1 MPNRIIK
8 ESLCSSEKISLL
20 TDFEFR
26 LWIGLI
32 TQADDT
38 GRGDARPAII
48 KGHIFPLRDRITVK
62 DISGALHGLAAKGC
76 ISLYEIDGRSYFWFP
91 SWAKH
96 QRIRD
101 AKPKF
106 PAPPSDELPFQAENS
121 DPDQFA
127 ATRGDSRQLAA
138 NRGEPPQLAANCGLN
153 PIQSNTIQSNPSS
166 ALSAEIDGIEIELIL
181 NTGELYPVSKS
192 KADRW
197 RQLYPSVDVSQEL
210 RNMTAWL
217 ENNPAKRKTK
227 TGILRFCNGWLAREQ
242 SKQQES
248 APSVQQKE
256 SENTSSAQ
264 EYVTPLPEMD
274 EHRVLIDPEK
284 PFDLME
290 LLP

>member
-8 ESLCSSEKISLL
+8 ESLCSSEKISAL

-32 TQADDT
+32 TQTDDT

-91 SWAKH
+91 SWANH

-106 PAPPSDELPFQAENS
+106 PAPPSEEPSLPAENS
-121 DPDQFA
+121 APTQFA
-127 ATRGDSRQLAA
+127 ATCGDSRQLAA
-138 NRGEPPQLAANCGLN
+138 TCGLN

-210 RNMTAWL
+210 KNMAAWL

>member
-8 ESLCSSEKISLL
+8 ESLCSSEKISSL

-76 ISLYEIDGRSYFWFP
+76 ISLYDIDGRSYFWFP

-106 PAPPSDELPFQAENS
+106 PAPPSEELSFQSENS
-121 DPDQFA
+121 DLDQFA
-127 ATRGDSRQLAA
+127 ATRGNSRRLAA
-138 NRGEPPQLAANCGLN
+138 NRR
-153 PIQSNTIQSNPSS
+153 
-166 ALSAEIDGIEIELIL
+166 
-181 NTGELYPVSKS
+181 K
-192 KADRW
+192 
-197 RQLYPSVDVSQEL
+197 L
-210 RNMTAWL
+210 R
-217 ENNPAKRKTK
+217 P
-227 TGILRFCNGWLAREQ
+227 
-242 SKQQES
+242 
-248 APSVQQKE
+248 
-256 SENTSSAQ
+256 
-264 EYVTPLPEMD
+264 
-274 EHRVLIDPEK
+274 
-284 PFDLME
+284 
-290 LLP
+290 

>member
-8 ESLCSSEKISLL
+8 ESLCSSEKISSL

-76 ISLYEIDGRSYFWFP
+76 ISLYDIDGRSYFWFP

-106 PAPPSDELPFQAENS
+106 PAPPSEELSFQSENS
-121 DPDQFA
+121 DLDQFA

-138 NRGEPPQLAANCGLN
+138 TRGEPPQVAAL
-153 PIQSNTIQSNPSS
+153 IQSNTIQSNPNIS
-166 ALSAEIDGIEIELIL
+166 ALSAESEETEIELIL
-181 NTGELYPVSKS
+181 NTGELYPVSKT

-197 RQLYPSVDVSQEL
+197 RELYPSVDVSQEL
-210 RNMTAWL
+210 RNMAAWL

-242 SKQQES
+242 DKRQGIAPTTQHKENES
-248 APSVQQKE
+248 D
-256 SENTSSAQ
+256 SSAQ
-264 EYVTPLPEMD
+264 EYVQPLPEMD

>member
-8 ESLCSSEKISLL
+8 ESLCSSEKISSL

-38 GRGDARPAII
+38 GRGDARLAII

-106 PAPPSDELPFQAENS
+106 PAPPSEELSFQSENS
-121 DPDQFA
+121 DLDQFA

-138 NRGEPPQLAANCGLN
+138 NRGEPPQLAALIQSN
-153 PIQSNTIQSNPSS
+153 PIQSNPNIS
-166 ALSAEIDGIEIELIL
+166 ALSAESEETEIELIL
-181 NTGELYPVSKS
+181 NTGELYPVSKT

-197 RQLYPSVDVSQEL
+197 RELYPSVDVSQEL
-210 RNMTAWL
+210 RNMAAWL

-242 SKQQES
+242 DKRQGIAPTTQHKENES
-248 APSVQQKE
+248 D
-256 SENTSSAQ
+256 SSAQ
-264 EYVTPLPEMD
+264 EYVQPLPEMD
-274 EHRVLIDPEK
+274 EHRVLIDPEN

>member
-8 ESLCSSEKISLL
+8 ESLCSSEKISSL

-62 DISGALHGLAAKGC
+62 DISVALHGLAAKGC
-76 ISLYEIDGRSYFWFP
+76 ISLYDIDGRSYFWFP

-106 PAPPSDELPFQAENS
+106 PAPPSEELSFQSENS
-121 DPDQFA
+121 DLDQFA

-138 NRGEPPQLAANCGLN
+138 TRGEPPQVAAL
-153 PIQSNTIQSNPSS
+153 IQSNTIQSNPNIS
-166 ALSAEIDGIEIELIL
+166 ALSVESEETEIELIL
-181 NTGELYPVSKS
+181 NTGELYPVSKT

-197 RQLYPSVDVSQEL
+197 RELYPSVDVSQEL
-210 RNMTAWL
+210 RNMAAWL

-242 SKQQES
+242 DKRQGIAPTTQHKENES
-248 APSVQQKE
+248 D
-256 SENTSSAQ
+256 SSAQ
-264 EYVTPLPEMD
+264 EYVQPLPEMD

>member
-8 ESLCSSEKISLL
+8 ESLCSSEKIALL

-48 KGHIFPLRDRITVK
+48 KGHVFPLRDRITVK

-106 PAPPSDELPFQAENS
+106 PAPPSEEPLAQAENES
-121 DPDQFA
+121 PLDFA
-127 ATRGDSRQLAA
+127 ATRGNSRQLAA
-138 NRGEPPQLAANCGLN
+138 NRGDSPQLAALIQSN
-153 PIQSNTIQSNPSS
+153 PIQSNPTIS
-166 ALSAEIDGIEIELIL
+166 ATSAENEETEIELVL
-181 NTGELYPVSKS
+181 NTGALYPISKE

-197 RQLYPSVDVSQEL
+197 RELYPSVDVSQEL
-210 RNMTAWL
+210 RNMAAWL
-217 ENNPAKRKTK
+217 ESNPTKRKTK
-227 TGILRFCNGWLAREQ
+227 NGILRFCNGWLSREQ
-242 SKQQES
+242 DKKQEGGSYSQKSKN
-248 APSVQQKE
+248 KGD
-256 SENTSSAQ
+256 SSLQ
-264 EYVTPLPEMD
+264 EYAQPVPEMD

>member
-8 ESLCSSEKISLL
+8 ESLCSSEKISSL

-106 PAPPSDELPFQAENS
+106 PAPPSEELSFQSENS
-121 DPDQFA
+121 DLDQFA
-127 ATRGDSRQLAA
+127 ATRGESRQLAA
-138 NRGEPPQLAANCGLN
+138 NRGEPPQLAALIQSN
-153 PIQSNTIQSNPSS
+153 PIQSNPNIS
-166 ALSAEIDGIEIELIL
+166 ALSAESEETEIELIL
-181 NTGELYPVSKS
+181 NTGELYPVSKT

-197 RQLYPSVDVSQEL
+197 RELYPSVDVSQEL
-210 RNMTAWL
+210 RNMAAWL

-242 SKQQES
+242 DKKQEGGSYSQKSKN
-248 APSVQQKE
+248 KGD
-256 SENTSSAQ
+256 SSSQ
-264 EYVTPLPEMD
+264 EYVQPVPEMD

>member
-8 ESLCSSEKISLL
+8 ESLCSSEKIALL

-32 TQADDT
+32 TQVDDT

-48 KGHIFPLRDRITVK
+48 KGHVFPLRDRITVK
-62 DISGALHGLAAKGC
+62 DVSGALHGLAAKGC

-106 PAPPSDELPFQAENS
+106 PAPPSEEPLAQAENES
-121 DPDQFA
+121 PLDFAATRGNSRQLA
-127 ATRGDSRQLAA
+127 ATRGDS
-138 NRGEPPQLAANCGLN
+138 PQLAALIQSN
-153 PIQSNTIQSNPSS
+153 PIQSNPTIS
-166 ALSAEIDGIEIELIL
+166 ATSAENEETEIELVL
-181 NTGELYPVSKS
+181 NTGALYPISKE

-197 RQLYPSVDVSQEL
+197 RELYPSVDVSQEL
-210 RNMTAWL
+210 RNMAAWL
-217 ENNPAKRKTK
+217 ESNPTKRKTK
-227 TGILRFCNGWLAREQ
+227 NGILRFCNGWLSREQ
-242 SKQQES
+242 DKKQEGGSYSQKSKNKGDSSSQEH
-248 APSVQQKE
+248 VQP
-256 SENTSSAQ
+256 
-264 EYVTPLPEMD
+264 VPEMD

>member
-8 ESLCSSEKISLL
+8 ESLCSSEKISSL

-32 TQADDT
+32 TQVDDA
-38 GRGDARPAII
+38 GRGDARPTII

-106 PAPPSDELPFQAENS
+106 PAPPSEDISFKTENS
-121 DPDQFA
+121 GSCQLSA
-127 ATRGDSRQLAA
+127 VRGDSPQSAA
-138 NRGEPPQLAANCGLN
+138 L
-153 PIQSNTIQSNPSS
+153 IQSNTIQYNPNPIQSNS
-166 ALSAEIDGIEIELIL
+166 ALREEDIEINLIL
-181 NTGELYPVSKS
+181 KTGELYPITKT
-192 KADRW
+192 KTTRW
-197 RQLYPSVDVSQEL
+197 KELYPSVDVSQEL
-210 RNMTAWL
+210 RNMAAWL

-242 SKQQES
+242 SERQGS
-248 APSVQQKE
+248 TP
-256 SENTSSAQ
+256 SAQ
-264 EYVTPLPEMD
+264 EKNAENSSSEYVQPSPDMD
-274 EHRVLIDPEK
+274 EHRVLLKDGES
-284 PFDLME
+284 FDLME

>member
-8 ESLCSSEKISLL
+8 ESLCSSEKISSL

-106 PAPPSDELPFQAENS
+106 PAPPSEELSFQSGNS
-121 DPDQFA
+121 DLDQFA
-127 ATRGDSRQLAA
+127 ATRGNSRQLAA
-138 NRGEPPQLAANCGLN
+138 NRGEPPQLAAL
-153 PIQSNTIQSNPSS
+153 IQSNTIQSNPNIS
-166 ALSAEIDGIEIELIL
+166 ALSVESEETEIELIL
-181 NTGELYPVSKS
+181 NTGELYPVSKT

-197 RQLYPSVDVSQEL
+197 RELYPSVDVSQEL
-210 RNMTAWL
+210 RNMAAWL

-242 SKQQES
+242 DKRQGIAPTTQHKENES
-248 APSVQQKE
+248 G
-256 SENTSSAQ
+256 SSTQ
-264 EYVTPLPEMD
+264 EYVQPLPEMD

>member
-8 ESLCSSEKISLL
+8 ESLCSSEKIALL

-48 KGHIFPLRDRITVK
+48 KGHVFPLRDRITVK

-106 PAPPSDELPFQAENS
+106 PAPPSEEPLAQAENES
-121 DPDQFA
+121 PLDFA
-127 ATRGDSRQLAA
+127 ATRGNSRQLAA
-138 NRGEPPQLAANCGLN
+138 TRGLN

-210 RNMTAWL
+210 RNMAAWL

-242 SKQQES
+242 NERQENDS
-248 APSVQQKE
+248 SVQQKE
-256 SENTSSAQ
+256 SESTSSAQ
-264 EYVTPLPEMD
+264 EYVQPLPEMD

>member
-8 ESLCSSEKISLL
+8 ESLCSSEKIALL

-48 KGHIFPLRDRITVK
+48 KGHVFPLRDRITVK
-62 DISGALHGLAAKGC
+62 DISGALHRLAAKGC

-106 PAPPSDELPFQAENS
+106 PAPPSEEPLAEAENES
-121 DPDQFA
+121 PLDFA
-127 ATRGDSRQLAA
+127 ATRGNSRRTAA
-138 NRGEPPQLAANCGLN
+138 NRGESPQLAALIQSN
-153 PIQSNTIQSNPSS
+153 PIQSNPTIS
-166 ALSAEIDGIEIELIL
+166 ATSAENEETEIELVL
-181 NTGELYPVSKS
+181 NTGALYPISKE

-197 RQLYPSVDVSQEL
+197 RELYPSVDVSQEL
-210 RNMTAWL
+210 RNMAAWL
-217 ENNPAKRKTK
+217 ESNPTKRKTK
-227 TGILRFCNGWLAREQ
+227 NGILRFCNGWLSREQ
-242 SKQQES
+242 DKKQEGGSYSQES
-248 APSVQQKE
+248 K
-256 SENTSSAQ
+256 NKGDSSSQ
-264 EYVTPLPEMD
+264 EYVQPVPEMD

>member
-8 ESLCSSEKISLL
+8 ESLCSSEKIALL

-48 KGHIFPLRDRITVK
+48 KGHVFPLRDRITVK

-106 PAPPSDELPFQAENS
+106 PAPPSDESLAEAENES
-121 DPDQFA
+121 PMDFA
-127 ATRGDSRQLAA
+127 ATRGNSRRIAA
-138 NRGEPPQLAANCGLN
+138 NRGESPQLAALIQSN
-153 PIQSNTIQSNPSS
+153 PIQSNPTIS
-166 ALSAEIDGIEIELIL
+166 ATSTENEETEIELVL
-181 NTGELYPVSKS
+181 NTGALYPISKE

-197 RQLYPSVDVSQEL
+197 RELYPSVDVSQEL
-210 RNMTAWL
+210 RNMAAWL
-217 ENNPAKRKTK
+217 ESNPTKRKTK
-227 TGILRFCNGWLAREQ
+227 NGILRFCNGWLSREQ
-242 SKQQES
+242 DKKQEGGSYSQES
-248 APSVQQKE
+248 K
-256 SENTSSAQ
+256 NKGDSSSQ
-264 EYVTPLPEMD
+264 EYVQPVPEMD

>member
-8 ESLCSSEKISLL
+8 ESLCSSEKISSL

-106 PAPPSDELPFQAENS
+106 PAPPSEELSFQSENS
-121 DPDQFA
+121 DLDQFA

-138 NRGEPPQLAANCGLN
+138 TRGEPPQLAALIQSN
-153 PIQSNTIQSNPSS
+153 PIQSNPNIS
-166 ALSAEIDGIEIELIL
+166 ALSAESEETEIELIL
-181 NTGELYPVSKS
+181 NTGELYPVSKT

-197 RQLYPSVDVSQEL
+197 RELYPSVDVSQEL
-210 RNMTAWL
+210 RNMAAWL

-242 SKQQES
+242 DKRQGIAPTTQHKENES
-248 APSVQQKE
+248 D
-256 SENTSSAQ
+256 SSAQ
-264 EYVTPLPEMD
+264 EYVQPLPEMD

>member
-8 ESLCSSEKISLL
+8 ESLCSSEKIALL

-48 KGHIFPLRDRITVK
+48 KGHVFPLRDRITVK

-106 PAPPSDELPFQAENS
+106 PAPPSEEPLAEAENES
-121 DPDQFA
+121 PMDSA
-127 ATRGDSRQLAA
+127 ATRGNSRRTAA
-138 NRGEPPQLAANCGLN
+138 NRGESPQLAALIQSN
-153 PIQSNTIQSNPSS
+153 PIQSNPTIS
-166 ALSAEIDGIEIELIL
+166 ATSAENEETEIELVL
-181 NTGELYPVSKS
+181 NTGALYHISKE

-197 RQLYPSVDVSQEL
+197 RELYPSVDVSQEL
-210 RNMTAWL
+210 RNMAAWL
-217 ENNPAKRKTK
+217 ESNPTKRKTK
-227 TGILRFCNGWLAREQ
+227 NGILRFCNGWLSREQ
-242 SKQQES
+242 DKKQEGESYSQKSKN
-248 APSVQQKE
+248 KGD
-256 SENTSSAQ
+256 SSSQ
-264 EYVTPLPEMD
+264 EYVQPVPEMD

>member
-8 ESLCSSEKISLL
+8 ESLCSSEKIALL

-48 KGHIFPLRDRITVK
+48 KGHVFPLRDRITVK

-106 PAPPSDELPFQAENS
+106 PAPPSEEPLAEAENES
-121 DPDQFA
+121 PLDFA
-127 ATRGDSRQLAA
+127 ATRGESRRTAA
-138 NRGEPPQLAANCGLN
+138 TRGESPQLAALIQSN
-153 PIQSNTIQSNPSS
+153 PIQSNPTIS
-166 ALSAEIDGIEIELIL
+166 ATSAENEETEIELVL
-181 NTGELYPVSKS
+181 NTGALYPISKE

-197 RQLYPSVDVSQEL
+197 RELYPSVDVSQEL
-210 RNMTAWL
+210 RNMAAWL
-217 ENNPAKRKTK
+217 ESNPTKRKTK
-227 TGILRFCNGWLAREQ
+227 NGILRFCNGWLSREQ
-242 SKQQES
+242 DKKQEGGSCSQDSKN
-248 APSVQQKE
+248 KGD
-256 SENTSSAQ
+256 SSSQ
-264 EYVTPLPEMD
+264 EYVQPVPEMD

>member
-8 ESLCSSEKISLL
+8 ESLCSSEKISSL

-106 PAPPSDELPFQAENS
+106 PAPPSEELSFQSENS
-121 DPDQFA
+121 DLYQFA
-127 ATRGDSRQLAA
+127 ATRGNSRQLAA
-138 NRGEPPQLAANCGLN
+138 NRGEPPQLAALIQSN
-153 PIQSNTIQSNPSS
+153 PIQSNPNIS
-166 ALSAEIDGIEIELIL
+166 ALSVESEETEIELIL
-181 NTGELYPVSKS
+181 NTGELYPVSKT

-197 RQLYPSVDVSQEL
+197 RELYPSVDVSQEL
-210 RNMTAWL
+210 RNMAAWL

-242 SKQQES
+242 DKRQGIAPTTQHKENES
-248 APSVQQKE
+248 D
-256 SENTSSAQ
+256 SSAQ
-264 EYVTPLPEMD
+264 EYVQPLPEMD

>member
-8 ESLCSSEKISLL
+8 ESLCSSEKIALL

-48 KGHIFPLRDRITVK
+48 KGHVFPLRDRITVK

-106 PAPPSDELPFQAENS
+106 PAPPSEESLAEAENES
-121 DPDQFA
+121 PMDFA
-127 ATRGDSRQLAA
+127 VTRGNSRQLAA
-138 NRGEPPQLAANCGLN
+138 NRGESPQLAALIQSN
-153 PIQSNTIQSNPSS
+153 PIQSNPTIS
-166 ALSAEIDGIEIELIL
+166 ATSTENEETEIELVL
-181 NTGELYPVSKS
+181 NTGALYPISKE

-197 RQLYPSVDVSQEL
+197 RELYPSVDVSQEL
-210 RNMTAWL
+210 RNMAAWL
-217 ENNPAKRKTK
+217 ESNPTKRKTK
-227 TGILRFCNGWLAREQ
+227 NGILRFCNGWLSREQ
-242 SKQQES
+242 DKKQEGGSYSQES
-248 APSVQQKE
+248 K
-256 SENTSSAQ
+256 NKGDSSSQ
-264 EYVTPLPEMD
+264 EYVQPVPEMD

>member
-8 ESLCSSEKISLL
+8 ESLCSSEKIALL

-48 KGHIFPLRDRITVK
+48 KGHVFPLRDRITVK

-106 PAPPSDELPFQAENS
+106 PAPPSEEPLAQAENES
-121 DPDQFA
+121 PLDFA
-127 ATRGDSRQLAA
+127 ATRGNSRQLAA
-138 NRGEPPQLAANCGLN
+138 NRGDSPQLAALIQSN
-153 PIQSNTIQSNPSS
+153 PIQSNPTIS
-166 ALSAEIDGIEIELIL
+166 ATSAENEETEIELVL
-181 NTGELYPVSKS
+181 NTGALYPISKE

-197 RQLYPSVDVSQEL
+197 RELYPSVDVSQEL
-210 RNMTAWL
+210 RNMAAWL
-217 ENNPAKRKTK
+217 ENNPTKRKTK
-227 TGILRFCNGWLAREQ
+227 NGILRFCNGWLSREQ
-242 SKQQES
+242 DKKQEGGSYFQKSKN
-248 APSVQQKE
+248 KGD
-256 SENTSSAQ
+256 SSSQ
-264 EYVTPLPEMD
+264 EYVQPVPEMD

>member
-8 ESLCSSEKISLL
+8 ESLCSSEKIALL

-48 KGHIFPLRDRITVK
+48 KGHVFPLRDRITVK

-106 PAPPSDELPFQAENS
+106 PAPPSEEPLAQAENES
-121 DPDQFA
+121 PLDFA
-127 ATRGDSRQLAA
+127 ATRGNSRQLAA
-138 NRGEPPQLAANCGLN
+138 NRGDSPQLAALIQSN
-153 PIQSNTIQSNPSS
+153 PIQSNPTIS
-166 ALSAEIDGIEIELIL
+166 ATSAENEETEIELVL
-181 NTGELYPVSKS
+181 NTGALYPISKE

-197 RQLYPSVDVSQEL
+197 RELYPSVDVSQEL
-210 RNMTAWL
+210 RNMAAWL
-217 ENNPAKRKTK
+217 ESNPTKRKTK
-227 TGILRFCNGWLAREQ
+227 NGILRFCNGWLSREQ
-242 SKQQES
+242 DKKQEGGSYSQKSKN
-248 APSVQQKE
+248 KGD
-256 SENTSSAQ
+256 SSSQ
-264 EYVTPLPEMD
+264 EYVQPVPEMD

>member
-8 ESLCSSEKISLL
+8 ESLCSSEKIALL

-48 KGHIFPLRDRITVK
+48 KGHVFPLRDRITVK

-106 PAPPSDELPFQAENS
+106 PAPPSEEPLAEAENES
-121 DPDQFA
+121 PLDFA
-127 ATRGDSRQLAA
+127 ATRGNSRRTAA
-138 NRGEPPQLAANCGLN
+138 NRGESPQLAALIQSN
-153 PIQSNTIQSNPSS
+153 PIQSNPTIS
-166 ALSAEIDGIEIELIL
+166 ATSAENEETEIELVL
-181 NTGELYPVSKS
+181 NTGALYPISKE

-197 RQLYPSVDVSQEL
+197 RELYPSIDVSQEL
-210 RNMTAWL
+210 RNMAAWL
-217 ENNPAKRKTK
+217 ESNPTKRKTK
-227 TGILRFCNGWLAREQ
+227 NGILRFCNGWLSREQ
-242 SKQQES
+242 DKKQEGGSYSQES
-248 APSVQQKE
+248 K
-256 SENTSSAQ
+256 NKGDSSSQ
-264 EYVTPLPEMD
+264 EYVQPVPEMD

>member
-8 ESLCSSEKISLL
+8 ESLCSSEKIALL

-38 GRGDARPAII
+38 GRGDARLAII
-48 KGHIFPLRDRITVK
+48 KGHVFPLRDRITVK

-106 PAPPSDELPFQAENS
+106 PAPPSEEPQAEAENES
-121 DPDQFA
+121 PLDFA
-127 ATRGDSRQLAA
+127 ATRGNSRQLAA
-138 NRGEPPQLAANCGLN
+138 NRGESPQLAALIQSN
-153 PIQSNTIQSNPSS
+153 PIQSNPTIS
-166 ALSAEIDGIEIELIL
+166 ATSAENEETEIELVL
-181 NTGELYPVSKS
+181 NTGALYPISKE

-197 RQLYPSVDVSQEL
+197 RELYPSVDVSQEL
-210 RNMTAWL
+210 RNMAAWL
-217 ENNPAKRKTK
+217 ESNPTKRKTK
-227 TGILRFCNGWLAREQ
+227 NGILRFCNGWLSREQ
-242 SKQQES
+242 DKKQEGGSCSQDSKN
-248 APSVQQKE
+248 KGD
-256 SENTSSAQ
+256 SSAQ
-264 EYVTPLPEMD
+264 EYVQPVPEMD

>member
-8 ESLCSSEKISLL
+8 ESLCSSEKISSL

-26 LWIGLI
+26 LWIGVI

-76 ISLYEIDGRSYFWFP
+76 ISLYDIDGRSYFWFP

-106 PAPPSDELPFQAENS
+106 PAPPSEELSFQSGNS
-121 DPDQFA
+121 DLDQFA
-127 ATRGDSRQLAA
+127 ATRGNSRRTAA
-138 NRGEPPQLAANCGLN
+138 NRGEPPQLAALIQSN
-153 PIQSNTIQSNPSS
+153 PIQSNPNIS
-166 ALSAEIDGIEIELIL
+166 ALSAESEETEIELIL
-181 NTGELYPVSKS
+181 NTGELYPVSKT

-197 RQLYPSVDVSQEL
+197 RELYPSVDVSQEL
-210 RNMTAWL
+210 RNMAAWL

-242 SKQQES
+242 DKRQGIAPTTQHKENES
-248 APSVQQKE
+248 D
-256 SENTSSAQ
+256 SSTQ
-264 EYVTPLPEMD
+264 EYVQPLPEMD
-274 EHRVLIDPEK
+274 ERRVLIDPEK
-284 PFDLME
+284 PFDLMD

>member
-8 ESLCSSEKISLL
+8 ESLCSSEKISAL

-101 AKPKF
+101 AKSKF
-106 PAPPSDELPFQAENS
+106 PAPPLENAILHGENEEHS
-121 DPDQFA
+121 HDFPV
-127 ATRGDSRQLAA
+127 RRNSPQLAA
-138 NRGEPPQLAANCGLN
+138 TRGEPPQLAALIQSN
-153 PIQSNTIQSNPSS
+153 PIQSESNPNPIQSSDLPEDDGLKRVCKAYEDAIGAIPRYVADEAMSFVSKGFEIALVCRAIQLAAENNVRKWSYAAAILRDCES
-166 ALSAEIDGIEIELIL
+166 KGITTLSAFNANSAAKKAPPERRWKEL
-181 NTGELYPVSKS
+181 
-192 KADRW
+192 
-197 RQLYPSVDVSQEL
+197 
-210 RNMTAWL
+210 
-217 ENNPAKRKTK
+217 
-227 TGILRFCNGWLAREQ
+227 
-242 SKQQES
+242 
-248 APSVQQKE
+248 
-256 SENTSSAQ
+256 
-264 EYVTPLPEMD
+264 
-274 EHRVLIDPEK
+274 
-284 PFDLME
+284 
-290 LLP
+290 

>member
-8 ESLCSSEKISLL
+8 ESLCSSEKIALL

-48 KGHIFPLRDRITVK
+48 KGHVFPLRDRITVK

-106 PAPPSDELPFQAENS
+106 PAPPSEEPLAQAENES
-121 DPDQFA
+121 PLDLA
-127 ATRGDSRQLAA
+127 ATRGNSRQLAA
-138 NRGEPPQLAANCGLN
+138 NRGDSPQLAALIQSN
-153 PIQSNTIQSNPSS
+153 PIQSNPTIS
-166 ALSAEIDGIEIELIL
+166 ATSAENEETEIELVL
-181 NTGELYPVSKS
+181 NTGALYPISKE

-197 RQLYPSVDVSQEL
+197 RELYPSVDVSQEL
-210 RNMTAWL
+210 RNMAAWL
-217 ENNPAKRKTK
+217 ESNPTKRKTK
-227 TGILRFCNGWLAREQ
+227 NGILRFCNGWLSREQ
-242 SKQQES
+242 DKKQEGGSCSQDSKN
-248 APSVQQKE
+248 KGD
-256 SENTSSAQ
+256 SSSQ
-264 EYVTPLPEMD
+264 EYVQPVPEMD

>member
-8 ESLCSSEKISLL
+8 ESLCSSEKISSL

-76 ISLYEIDGRSYFWFP
+76 ISLYDIDGRSYFWFP

-106 PAPPSDELPFQAENS
+106 PAPPSEELSFQSENS
-121 DPDQFA
+121 DLDQFA

-138 NRGEPPQLAANCGLN
+138 TRGEPPQVAAL
-153 PIQSNTIQSNPSS
+153 IQSNTIQSNPNIS
-166 ALSAEIDGIEIELIL
+166 ALSVESEETEIELIL
-181 NTGELYPVSKS
+181 NTGELYPVSKT

-197 RQLYPSVDVSQEL
+197 RELYPSVDVSQEL
-210 RNMTAWL
+210 RNMAAWL

-242 SKQQES
+242 DKRQGIAPTTQHKENES
-248 APSVQQKE
+248 D
-256 SENTSSAQ
+256 SSAQ
-264 EYVTPLPEMD
+264 EYVQPLPEMD

>member
-62 DISGALHGLAAKGC
+62 DISGALHGLAAKSC

-106 PAPPSDELPFQAENS
+106 PAPPSEELSFQSENS
-121 DPDQFA
+121 DLDQFA

-138 NRGEPPQLAANCGLN
+138 NRGEPPQLAALIQSN
-153 PIQSNTIQSNPSS
+153 PIQSNPNIS
-166 ALSAEIDGIEIELIL
+166 ALSAESEETEIELIL
-181 NTGELYPVSKS
+181 NTGELYPVSKT

-197 RQLYPSVDVSQEL
+197 RELYPSVDVSQEL
-210 RNMTAWL
+210 RNMAAWL

-242 SKQQES
+242 DKRQGIAPTTQHKENES
-248 APSVQQKE
+248 D
-256 SENTSSAQ
+256 SSAQ
-264 EYVTPLPEMD
+264 EYVQPLPEMD

>member
-8 ESLCSSEKISLL
+8 ESLCSSEKIALL

-48 KGHIFPLRDRITVK
+48 KGHVFPLRDRITVK

-106 PAPPSDELPFQAENS
+106 PAPPSEEPQAEAENES
-121 DPDQFA
+121 PLDFA
-127 ATRGDSRQLAA
+127 ATRGNSRQLAA
-138 NRGEPPQLAANCGLN
+138 NRGESPQLAALIQSN
-153 PIQSNTIQSNPSS
+153 PIQSNPTIS
-166 ALSAEIDGIEIELIL
+166 ATSAENEETEIELVL
-181 NTGELYPVSKS
+181 NTGALYPISKE

-197 RQLYPSVDVSQEL
+197 RELYPSVDVSQEL
-210 RNMTAWL
+210 RNMAAWL
-217 ENNPAKRKTK
+217 ESNPTKRKTK
-227 TGILRFCNGWLAREQ
+227 NGILRFCNGWLSREQ
-242 SKQQES
+242 DKKQERGSYSQES
-248 APSVQQKE
+248 K
-256 SENTSSAQ
+256 NKGDSSLQ
-264 EYVTPLPEMD
+264 EYVQPVPEMD

>member
-8 ESLCSSEKISLL
+8 ESLCSSGKISSL

-106 PAPPSDELPFQAENS
+106 PAPPSEELSFQSENS
-121 DPDQFA
+121 DLDQFA
-127 ATRGDSRQLAA
+127 ATRGNSRQLAA
-138 NRGEPPQLAANCGLN
+138 NRGEPPQLAALIQSN
-153 PIQSNTIQSNPSS
+153 PIQSNPNIS
-166 ALSAEIDGIEIELIL
+166 ALSSESEETEIELIL
-181 NTGELYPVSKS
+181 NTGELYPVSKT

-197 RQLYPSVDVSQEL
+197 RELYPSVDVSQEL
-210 RNMTAWL
+210 RNMAAWL

-242 SKQQES
+242 DKRQGIAPTTQHKENES
-248 APSVQQKE
+248 D
-256 SENTSSAQ
+256 SSAQ
-264 EYVTPLPEMD
+264 EYVQPLPEMD
-274 EHRVLIDPEK
+274 EHRVLIDPEN

>member
-8 ESLCSSEKISLL
+8 ESLCSSEKISSL

-106 PAPPSDELPFQAENS
+106 PAPPSEELSFQSENS
-121 DPDQFA
+121 DLDQFA

-138 NRGEPPQLAANCGLN
+138 NRGEPPQLAALIQSN
-153 PIQSNTIQSNPSS
+153 PIQSNPNIS
-166 ALSAEIDGIEIELIL
+166 ALSAESEETEIELIL
-181 NTGELYPVSKS
+181 NTGELYPVSKT

-197 RQLYPSVDVSQEL
+197 RELYPSVDVSQEL
-210 RNMTAWL
+210 RNMAAWL

-242 SKQQES
+242 DKRQGIAPTTQHKENES
-248 APSVQQKE
+248 D
-256 SENTSSAQ
+256 SSAQ
-264 EYVTPLPEMD
+264 EYVQPLPEMD
-274 EHRVLIDPEK
+274 EHRVLIDPEN

>member
-8 ESLCSSEKISLL
+8 ESLCSSEKIALL

-48 KGHIFPLRDRITVK
+48 KGHVFPLRDRITVK

-106 PAPPSDELPFQAENS
+106 PAPPSEEPLAQAENES
-121 DPDQFA
+121 PLDFAATRGNSRQLA
-127 ATRGDSRQLAA
+127 ATRGDS
-138 NRGEPPQLAANCGLN
+138 PQLAALIQSN
-153 PIQSNTIQSNPSS
+153 PIQSNPTIS
-166 ALSAEIDGIEIELIL
+166 ATSAENEETEIELVL
-181 NTGELYPVSKS
+181 NTGALYPISKE

-197 RQLYPSVDVSQEL
+197 RELYPSVDVSQEL
-210 RNMTAWL
+210 RNMAAWL
-217 ENNPAKRKTK
+217 ESNPTKRKTK
-227 TGILRFCNGWLAREQ
+227 NGILRFCNGWLSREQ
-242 SKQQES
+242 DKKQEGGSYSQKSKN
-248 APSVQQKE
+248 KGD
-256 SENTSSAQ
+256 SSSQ
-264 EYVTPLPEMD
+264 EYVQPVPEMD

>member
-8 ESLCSSEKISLL
+8 ESLCSSEKIALL

-48 KGHIFPLRDRITVK
+48 KGHVFPLRDRITVK

-101 AKPKF
+101 AKSKF
-106 PAPPSDELPFQAENS
+106 PAPPSEEPLAEAENES
-121 DPDQFA
+121 PLDFA
-127 ATRGDSRQLAA
+127 ATRGNSRRTAA
-138 NRGEPPQLAANCGLN
+138 NRGEPPQLAALIQSN
-153 PIQSNTIQSNPSS
+153 PIQSNPTIS
-166 ALSAEIDGIEIELIL
+166 ATSAENEETEIELVL
-181 NTGELYPVSKS
+181 NTGALYPISKE

-197 RQLYPSVDVSQEL
+197 RELYPSVDVSQEL
-210 RNMTAWL
+210 RNMAAWL
-217 ENNPAKRKTK
+217 ESNPTKRKTK
-227 TGILRFCNGWLAREQ
+227 NGILRFCNGWLSREQ
-242 SKQQES
+242 DKKQEGGSYSQES
-248 APSVQQKE
+248 K
-256 SENTSSAQ
+256 NIGDSSSQ
-264 EYVTPLPEMD
+264 EYVQPVPEMD

>member
-8 ESLCSSEKISLL
+8 ESLCSSEKISAL

-48 KGHIFPLRDRITVK
+48 KGHVFPLRDRITVK

-106 PAPPSDELPFQAENS
+106 PAPPSEEPLAEAENES
-121 DPDQFA
+121 PLDFA
-127 ATRGDSRQLAA
+127 ATRGNSRRTAA
-138 NRGEPPQLAANCGLN
+138 NRGESPRFAALIQSN
-153 PIQSNTIQSNPSS
+153 PIQSNPTIS
-166 ALSAEIDGIEIELIL
+166 ATSAENEETEIELVL
-181 NTGELYPVSKS
+181 NTGALYPISKE

-197 RQLYPSVDVSQEL
+197 RELYPSVDVSQEL
-210 RNMTAWL
+210 RNMAAWL
-217 ENNPAKRKTK
+217 ESNPTKRKTK
-227 TGILRFCNGWLAREQ
+227 NGILRFCNGWLSREQ
-242 SKQQES
+242 DKKQEGGSYSQKSKN
-248 APSVQQKE
+248 KGD
-256 SENTSSAQ
+256 SSSQ
-264 EYVTPLPEMD
+264 EYVQPVPEMD

>member
-8 ESLCSSEKISLL
+8 ESLCSSEKISSL

-106 PAPPSDELPFQAENS
+106 PAPPSEELSFQSENS
-121 DPDQFA
+121 DLDQFA
-127 ATRGDSRQLAA
+127 ATRGNSRQLAA
-138 NRGEPPQLAANCGLN
+138 NRGEPPQLAALIQSN
-153 PIQSNTIQSNPSS
+153 PIQSNPNIS
-166 ALSAEIDGIEIELIL
+166 ALSSESEETEIELIL
-181 NTGELYPVSKS
+181 NTGELYPVSKT

-197 RQLYPSVDVSQEL
+197 RELYPSVDVSQEL
-210 RNMTAWL
+210 RNMAAWL

-242 SKQQES
+242 DKRQGIAPTTQHKENES
-248 APSVQQKE
+248 D
-256 SENTSSAQ
+256 SSAQ
-264 EYVTPLPEMD
+264 EYVQPLPEMD
-274 EHRVLIDPEK
+274 EHRVLIDPEN

>member
-8 ESLCSSEKISLL
+8 ESLCSSEKIALL

-48 KGHIFPLRDRITVK
+48 KGHVFPLRDRITVK

-106 PAPPSDELPFQAENS
+106 PAPPSEEPLAQAENES
-121 DPDQFA
+121 PLDFA
-127 ATRGDSRQLAA
+127 ATRGNSRRTAA
-138 NRGEPPQLAANCGLN
+138 TRGESPQLAALIQSN
-153 PIQSNTIQSNPSS
+153 PIQSNPTIS
-166 ALSAEIDGIEIELIL
+166 ATSAENEKTEIELVL
-181 NTGELYPVSKS
+181 NTGALYPISKE

-197 RQLYPSVDVSQEL
+197 RELYPSVDVSQEL
-210 RNMTAWL
+210 RNMAAWL
-217 ENNPAKRKTK
+217 ESNPTKRKTK
-227 TGILRFCNGWLAREQ
+227 NGILRFCNGWLSREQ
-242 SKQQES
+242 DKKQEGGSYSQKSKN
-248 APSVQQKE
+248 KGD
-256 SENTSSAQ
+256 SSSQ
-264 EYVTPLPEMD
+264 EYVQPVPEMD

>member
-8 ESLCSSEKISLL
+8 ESLCSSEKIALL

-48 KGHIFPLRDRITVK
+48 KGHVFPLRDRITVK

-106 PAPPSDELPFQAENS
+106 PAPPSEEPLAQAENES
-121 DPDQFA
+121 PLDFA
-127 ATRGDSRQLAA
+127 ATRGNSRQLAA
-138 NRGEPPQLAANCGLN
+138 NRGDSPQLAALIQSN
-153 PIQSNTIQSNPSS
+153 PIQSNPTIS
-166 ALSAEIDGIEIELIL
+166 ATSAENKETEIELVL
-181 NTGELYPVSKS
+181 NTGALYPISKE

-197 RQLYPSVDVSQEL
+197 RELYPSVDVSQEL
-210 RNMTAWL
+210 RNMAAWL
-217 ENNPAKRKTK
+217 ESNPTKRKTK
-227 TGILRFCNGWLAREQ
+227 NGILRFCNGWLSREQ
-242 SKQQES
+242 DKKQEGGSYSQKSKN
-248 APSVQQKE
+248 KGD
-256 SENTSSAQ
+256 SSSQ
-264 EYVTPLPEMD
+264 EYVQPVPEMD